1 MIDINTAVKIT
12 ERKQKKCKKDTT
24 EKDYQRFLKYLSKK
38 IIKACKKGN
47 FDYCFD
53 ATCERKILD
62 RLKIDLNNNGYKVN
76 IHGPFYGLDVY
87 WEIRVSWEEWGR
99 IKMSENEIDYKQ
111 KYNDLIAH
119 IPTTPFITSPMG
131 DLPVTSTTV
140 RNLLDKLIKTEEEN
154 HSLSKQLYDLNIY
167 INTIEEIQNNSTKH
181 LVDLIKKDIPE
192 EYHKQID
199 ETTNIFLGVQNG
211 KI

>member
-1 MIDINTAVKIT
+1 
-12 ERKQKKCKKDTT
+12 
-24 EKDYQRFLKYLSKK
+24 
-38 IIKACKKGN
+38 
-47 FDYCFD
+47 
-53 ATCERKILD
+53 
-62 RLKIDLNNNGYKVN
+62 
-76 IHGPFYGLDVY
+76 
-87 WEIRVSWEEWGR
+87 
-99 IKMSENEIDYKQ
+99 MSENEIDYKQ

-119 IPTTPFITSPMG
+119 ITTTPLITSPMG

-167 INTIEEIQNNSTKH
+167 INTIEEIQNNNTKH
-181 LVDLIKKDIPE
+181 LVNLIKKDIPE

-199 ETTNIFLGVQNG
+199 ETTNRFLGVQNG

>member
-1 MIDINTAVKIT
+1 
-12 ERKQKKCKKDTT
+12 
-24 EKDYQRFLKYLSKK
+24 
-38 IIKACKKGN
+38 
-47 FDYCFD
+47 
-53 ATCERKILD
+53 
-62 RLKIDLNNNGYKVN
+62 
-76 IHGPFYGLDVY
+76 
-87 WEIRVSWEEWGR
+87 
-99 IKMSENEIDYKQ
+99 MSEKEIDYKQ

-119 IPTTPFITSPMG
+119 INTTTFITSPMG

-154 HSLSKQLYDLNIY
+154 RDLRKQIYDLNIY
-167 INTIEEIQNNSTKH
+167 INTIEEIQNNNTKH
-181 LVDLIKKDIPE
+181 LIDLIKKDIPE

>member
-1 MIDINTAVKIT
+1 
-12 ERKQKKCKKDTT
+12 
-24 EKDYQRFLKYLSKK
+24 
-38 IIKACKKGN
+38 
-47 FDYCFD
+47 
-53 ATCERKILD
+53 
-62 RLKIDLNNNGYKVN
+62 
-76 IHGPFYGLDVY
+76 
-87 WEIRVSWEEWGR
+87 
-99 IKMSENEIDYKQ
+99 MSEKEIDYKQ

-119 IPTTPFITSPMG
+119 INTVPFITSPMG

-154 HSLSKQLYDLNIY
+154 RSLSKQLYDLNIY
-167 INTIEEIQNNSTKH
+167 INTIEEIQNNNTKH
-181 LVDLIKKDIPE
+181 LIDLIKKDIPE

>member
-1 MIDINTAVKIT
+1 MIDFEKILQL
-12 ERKQKKCKKDTT
+12 RKKFKMK
-24 EKDYQRFLKYLSKK
+24 LKGKQADAFVDALSKSEK
-38 IIKACKKGN
+38 MNEEKESGLGAYKSMNMEEIK
-47 FDYCFD
+47 
-53 ATCERKILD
+53 
-62 RLKIDLNNNGYKVN
+62 
-76 IHGPFYGLDVY
+76 
-87 WEIRVSWEEWGR
+87 
-99 IKMSENEIDYKQ
+99 NEIDYKQ

-119 IPTTPFITSPMG
+119 INTVPFITSPMG

-154 HSLSKQLYDLNIY
+154 RSLSKQLYDLNLY
-167 INTIEEIQNNSTKH
+167 INTIEEIQNNNTKH
-181 LVDLIKKDIPE
+181 LIDLIKKDVPE

>member
-1 MIDINTAVKIT
+1 MS
-12 ERKQKKCKKDTT
+12 C
-24 EKDYQRFLKYLSKK
+24 EKHD
-38 IIKACKKGN
+38 
-47 FDYCFD
+47 
-53 ATCERKILD
+53 E
-62 RLKIDLNNNGYKVN
+62 
-76 IHGPFYGLDVY
+76 
-87 WEIRVSWEEWGR
+87 
-99 IKMSENEIDYKQ
+99 EIDYRQ

-119 IPTTPFITSPMG
+119 INTVPFITSPMG

-154 HSLSKQLYDLNIY
+154 RDLRKQIYDLNLY
-167 INTIEEIQNNSTKH
+167 INTIEEIQNNNTKH
-181 LVDLIKKDIPE
+181 LVDLIKEDIPE

>member
-1 MIDINTAVKIT
+1 
-12 ERKQKKCKKDTT
+12 
-24 EKDYQRFLKYLSKK
+24 
-38 IIKACKKGN
+38 
-47 FDYCFD
+47 
-53 ATCERKILD
+53 
-62 RLKIDLNNNGYKVN
+62 
-76 IHGPFYGLDVY
+76 
-87 WEIRVSWEEWGR
+87 
-99 IKMSENEIDYKQ
+99 MSENEIDYKQ

-119 IPTTPFITSPMG
+119 INITPFITSPMG

-154 HSLSKQLYDLNIY
+154 HGLSKQLYDLNIY
-167 INTIEEIQNNSTKH
+167 INTIEEIQNNNTKH

>member
-1 MIDINTAVKIT
+1 MKLKG
-12 ERKQKKCKKDTT
+12 KQADAFVDALSES
-24 EKDYQRFLKYLSKK
+24 EKMNEEKESGLCAYKSMN
-38 IIKACKKGN
+38 IEEIK
-47 FDYCFD
+47 
-53 ATCERKILD
+53 
-62 RLKIDLNNNGYKVN
+62 
-76 IHGPFYGLDVY
+76 
-87 WEIRVSWEEWGR
+87 
-99 IKMSENEIDYKQ
+99 NEIDYKQ
-111 KYNDLIAH
+111 KYSDLIAH
-119 IPTTPFITSPMG
+119 INTVPFITSLMG

-154 HSLSKQLYDLNIY
+154 RDLSDQLYNLNIY
-167 INTIEEIQNNSTKH
+167 INTIEEIQNNNTKH

>member
-1 MIDINTAVKIT
+1 MFD
-12 ERKQKKCKKDTT
+12 
-24 EKDYQRFLKYLSKK
+24 LKK
-38 IIKACKKGN
+38 ILQLRKKFKMKLKGKQADAFVDALYKSEKMNEEKEGGLCAYKSMNMEEIK
-47 FDYCFD
+47 
-53 ATCERKILD
+53 
-62 RLKIDLNNNGYKVN
+62 
-76 IHGPFYGLDVY
+76 
-87 WEIRVSWEEWGR
+87 
-99 IKMSENEIDYKQ
+99 NEIDYKQ
-111 KYNDLIAH
+111 KYSDLIAH
-119 IPTTPFITSPMG
+119 INTVPFITSPMG

-154 HSLSKQLYDLNIY
+154 RSLSKQLYDLNIY
-167 INTIEEIQNNSTKH
+167 INTIEEIQNNNTKH

>member
-1 MIDINTAVKIT
+1 MIDINTAAKIT
-12 ERKQKKCKKDTT
+12 ERKQKKYKKNTT
-24 EKDYQRFLKYLSKK
+24 EKYYQRFLKYLSKK

-76 IHGPFYGLDVY
+76 IRGPFYGLDVY
-87 WEIRVSWEEWGR
+87 WEIRVSWEEWGE

-119 IPTTPFITSPMG
+119 INTTPFITSPMG

-154 HSLSKQLYDLNIY
+154 HDLSDQLYNLNLY
-167 INTIEEIQNNSTKH
+167 INNFEEIQDNNTTH
-181 LVDLIKKDIPE
+181 LIGLSKKDIPE
-192 EYHKQID
+192 E
-199 ETTNIFLGVQNG
+199 
-211 KI
+211 

>member
-1 MIDINTAVKIT
+1 
-12 ERKQKKCKKDTT
+12 
-24 EKDYQRFLKYLSKK
+24 
-38 IIKACKKGN
+38 
-47 FDYCFD
+47 
-53 ATCERKILD
+53 
-62 RLKIDLNNNGYKVN
+62 
-76 IHGPFYGLDVY
+76 
-87 WEIRVSWEEWGR
+87 
-99 IKMSENEIDYKQ
+99 MSENEIDYKQ

-119 IPTTPFITSPMG
+119 INTTPFITSPMG

-167 INTIEEIQNNSTKH
+167 INTIEEIQNNNTKH
-181 LVDLIKKDIPE
+181 LIALIKRDVPE

-199 ETTNIFLGVQNG
+199 DIFLGVKNG